1 MSCILFVTDFGTE
14 RVLDL
19 SQPLHSQIVSRSIG
33 KRPALCLRYDEP
45 NPMAGFIRIYPKGLR
60 WLFLRLLAH
69 RVLSFFRSSHVNGGE
84 QDTLPYAAAFWVTL
98 SIPPSISCMSL
109 SEVPLSVG
117 PPWFLGPTGV
127 YTAVVISI
135 SAAVCAWLTD
145 VGWNRSC
152 DAVGYQS

>member
-69 RVLSFFRSSHVNGGE
+69 RVLLFFRSSHVNGGE

-98 SIPPSISCMSL
+98 SIPPSISCMSP

-117 PPWFLGPTGV
+117 PPLFLGPTGV

-145 VGWNRSC
+145 VGWNCCC

>member
-69 RVLSFFRSSHVNGGE
+69 RVL
-84 QDTLPYAAAFWVTL
+84 L
-98 SIPPSISCMSL
+98 
-109 SEVPLSVG
+109 
-117 PPWFLGPTGV
+117 FL
-127 YTAVVISI
+127 
-135 SAAVCAWLTD
+135 
-145 VGWNRSC
+145 
-152 DAVGYQS
+152 